1 MGKIAIIDPSLLD
14 RKRIRNVL
22 EAVGH
27 DVMEAESPE
36 EALETI
42 RSLPPGSVKLILSE
56 LQFPAEEGKGFLERY
71 ASEPLL
77 TGVPVIIVTPR
88 PSRETVVRLISAG
101 IATVVTKPFSGEVLL
116 RRVTE
121 TLREV
126 KHLSQGVGEQVSWS
140 VQDFVR
146 REVKR
151 AQRSGSPLS
160 VVLVRVL
167 DLMNGQGVPLLMRGL
182 LRNMRE
188 SDVLARLGD
197 ERVVILLPDTD
208 AAGAA
213 VVERRVWETA
223 RSGLDLPVTVRVGR
237 ATYPTEAGSADAL
250 LKVAD
255 DRAR

>member
-1 MGKIAIIDPSLLD
+1 MGKVLIIDSSLLD

-27 DVMEAESPE
+27 DVMEAGSPA
-36 EALETI
+36 EALEEV
-42 RSLPPGSVKLILSE
+42 RSLPPDSVSLILSE
-56 LQFPAEEGKGFLERY
+56 LEFPAEEGLGFLNRY
-71 ASEPLL
+71 GSEPLL
-77 TGVPVIIVTPR
+77 QGVPVIVVTQQ
-88 PSRETVVRLISAG
+88 PSRETVVQLISAG
-101 IATVVTKPFSGEVLL
+101 VATIVTKPFSGEVLL

-126 KHLSQGVGEQVSWS
+126 RHLAQGVRAQVSWS
-140 VQDFVR
+140 VQDYVR

-160 VVLVRVL
+160 VVMVRVM

-188 SDVLARLGD
+188 TDLIARLGE

-213 VVERRVWETA
+213 VVEKRVWETA
-223 RSGLDLPVTVRVGR
+223 RFGLDLPLTVRVGR

-255 DRAR
+255 DRAC

>member
-1 MGKIAIIDPSLLD
+1 MDKIAIIDPSLLD

-27 DVMEAESPE
+27 DVMEAGSPE
-36 EALETI
+36 EALEEI

-56 LQFPAEEGKGFLERY
+56 LEFPAEEGLGFLELY
-71 ASEPLL
+71 GSEPLL
-77 TGVPVIIVTPR
+77 EGVPVVIVTQQ
-88 PSRETVVRLISAG
+88 PSRETVVHLISAG
-101 IATVVTKPFSGEVLL
+101 VATIVTKPFSGEVLL

-126 KHLSQGVGEQVSWS
+126 RQLSQGVGEQISWS
-140 VQDFVR
+140 VQEYVR

-160 VVLVRVL
+160 VVMVRVI

-188 SDVLARLGD
+188 SDVLARLGED
-197 ERVVILLPDTD
+197 RVVILLPDTD

-213 VVERRVWETA
+213 VVERRVWELA
-223 RSGLDLPVTVRVGR
+223 QSGLDLPLTVRVGR

-250 LKVAD
+250 IKVAD